1 MIVKTI
7 DLYEYFG
14 LEKPE
19 NAVGKLTAYIP
30 DIFEALSFTRKR
42 PAMLVLPGGGYE
54 YTSPRE
60 GEPIALKYLT
70 QGYCAFV
77 LNYSTAP
84 CKYPTALREAG
95 MAMVYIREN
104 ASEFQINNV
113 CAIGGSAGGHLC
125 GCLATLHSDKSLDF
139 LGDKKSLV
147 KPDACVLLYPVIT
160 CGDKLH
166 EGSFYSL
173 CGDDKELREYMS
185 LENRVDE
192 NSVPAYIFAT
202 LGDTCVPCRNSLL
215 LACAYER
222 AGVPFS
228 LHILE
233 KGGHGLSVNDIT
245 SDSNERLAE
254 RAPTSPENYNDWIE
268 QSFIWLK
275 ERGIKIED

>member
-7 DLYEYFG
+7 DLYEYYG

-19 NAVGKLTAYIP
+19 NAVGKLTQYLP
-30 DIFEALSFTRKR
+30 DIFEAVSFTRKR

-70 QGYCAFV
+70 KGYCAFV
-77 LNYSTAP
+77 LNYSTKP

-95 MAMVYIREN
+95 MAMAYIREN
-104 ASEFQINNV
+104 AEEFHVNDV

-125 GCLATLHSDKSLDF
+125 ACLATIYADKSLDF
-139 LGDKKSLV
+139 LGDKKSFV

-160 CGDKLH
+160 SGEKTH
-166 EGSFYSL
+166 GGSFENL
-173 CGDDKELREYMS
+173 CGDDKALREYLS
-185 LENRVDE
+185 LENRVNKD
-192 NSVPAYIFAT
+192 SVPAYIFAT
-202 LGDTCVPCRNSLL
+202 LGDTCVPCKNSLL
-215 LACAYER
+215 LACAYEK

-233 KGGHGLSVNDIT
+233 KGYHGLSVNDIT
-245 SDSNERLAE
+245 SDSNARLLERE
-254 RAPTSPENYNDWIE
+254 PSTPENYNDWVE
-268 QSFIWLK
+268 QSLVWLK